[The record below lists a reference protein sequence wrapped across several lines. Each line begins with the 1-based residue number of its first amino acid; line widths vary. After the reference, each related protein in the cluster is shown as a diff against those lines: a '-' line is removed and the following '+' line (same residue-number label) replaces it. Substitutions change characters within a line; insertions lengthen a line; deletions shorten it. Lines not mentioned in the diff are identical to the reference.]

1 MEHLDNQSLQHSR
14 IFGIENE
21 VEFSRVALDVFHYQS
36 EVCTV
41 YKRYLQLLGV
51 RPKSVVTVPEIPFLP
66 IEIFREAPVIAAG
79 KVAQMIFRSSGTTGT
94 ITSAHHVAEL
104 SLYRESLL
112 QGFRRFYGSPED
124 YTFLAL
130 LPTYI
135 ERPDASLIY
144 MVKTLMEESGQTLG
158 DFYINDLDTLHQ
170 RIIELQQSGK
180 KFFLLGVTFAL
191 LDFADRYRLQLDNA
205 IVVETGG
212 MKGRRKELIRD
223 ELHERLCER
232 LGVNTIHS
240 EYGMTEL
247 LSQAWSKGS
256 GRYITPPWMHIDIGD
271 MNDPFHRLGEGT
283 TGVIRVIDLA
293 NLYSCSF
300 IATQDLGKK
309 FADGTFEVLGRIDN
323 SDLRGCNLM
332 VQ

>member
-1 MEHLDNQSLQHSR
+1 MEHRDNQALQHSS

-21 VEFSRVALDVFHYQS
+21 VEFARVALDVFHYQS
-36 EVCTV
+36 ESCSV
-41 YKRYLQLLGV
+41 YKRYLQLLDV
-51 RPKSVVTVPEIPFLP
+51 HAQSVVSVAEIPFLP
-66 IEIFREAPVIAAG
+66 IEIFREAPVIAEG
-79 KVAQMIFRSSGTTGT
+79 TVAQMVFRSSGTTGT
-94 ITSAHHVAEL
+94 ITSSHHVADL
-104 SLYRESLL
+104 SMYRESLL
-112 QGFRRFYGSPED
+112 KGFRRCYGSPAD

-144 MVKTLMEESGQTLG
+144 MVKALMEDSGQPFSG
-158 DFYINDLDTLHQ
+158 FYIDDLDALYH
-170 RIIELQQSGK
+170 RIIELQKAGK
-180 KFFLLGVTFAL
+180 KIFLLGVTFAL
-191 LDFADRYRLQLDNA
+191 LDFADRYSLQLDNA

-212 MKGRRKELIRD
+212 MKGRRKEIIRD
-223 ELHERLCER
+223 DLHERLCER

-256 GRYITPPWMHIDIGD
+256 GRYTTPPWMHIDIGD
-271 MNDPFHRLGEGT
+271 MNDPFQRLGEGT

-300 IATQDLGKK
+300 IATQDIGKK
-309 FADGTFEVLGRIDN
+309 YADGTFEVLGRIDN